1 MMSGHPQRSEGW
13 LMSCNRSA
21 KGGNECSD
29 LWETTFSSLD
39 DFGKIVFISYCMDDY
54 LFCRAYQLPPIPW
67 SSITWTIIGMWKDC
81 YFLIYLFFSNGAW
94 GSAPHWLR
102 SGGCGSSQCH
112 VFDFYWWGYLVS
124 GECLFSFSRNFQ
136 GRNLWFLLAFLFSF
150 PHSLCSWSSPTRI
163 LLLTSSVFSLISR
176 YAHPHLRFSFLF
188 GFSLYLCRLSFLF
201 FLHWFL
207 WVVALVFL
215 FFLL

>member
-1 MMSGHPQRSEGW
+1 M
-13 LMSCNRSA
+13 
-21 KGGNECSD
+21 
-29 LWETTFSSLD
+29 D
-39 DFGKIVFISYCMDDY
+39 DFSKIVPILHCMDDY
-54 LFCRAYQLPPIPW
+54 HFGRAYQLPPY
-67 SSITWTIIGMWKDC
+67 SMVVHYLDDYRNMKRLL
-81 YFLIYLFFSNGAW
+81 FLIYLFLSNGAW

-112 VFDFYWWGYLVS
+112 VFDFYWWEYLVS

-150 PHSLCSWSSPTRI
+150 PHSLCSWSSLTRI
-163 LLLTSSVFSLISR
+163 FLLTSSVFSLISR

-201 FLHWFL
+201 FLHWFP